1 MAGKKKVIKP
11 KPGSGQKPVAFQP
24 GGLHESLGVSTG
36 TQIPAGKMRS
46 ALAGKAG
53 PKAKQ
58 QAQFAKNVLGVK
70 TGTKGARKGNSRGR

>member
-1 MAGKKKVIKP
+1 
-11 KPGSGQKPVAFQP
+11 
-24 GGLHESLGVSTG
+24 
-36 TQIPAGKMRS
+36 MRS